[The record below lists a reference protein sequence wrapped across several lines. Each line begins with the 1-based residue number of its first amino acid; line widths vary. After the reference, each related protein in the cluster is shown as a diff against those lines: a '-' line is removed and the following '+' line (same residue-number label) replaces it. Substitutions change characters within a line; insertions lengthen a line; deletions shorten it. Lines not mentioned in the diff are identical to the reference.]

1 MEMHTKQAQN
11 YFFLLL
17 VSFSILSC
25 EYESLETSVDC
36 SQNSIILSVLDVV
49 NTECG
54 LENGSFTVVATG
66 LEEGWEYS
74 INGDVFSTNAN
85 FSNLSAGNYSVI
97 AKSIQTQCQSEP
109 LEVLI
114 ENEGGLQLSIVQKS
128 DSECGE
134 TEGSIIVNQQN
145 GIPPVEYKIN
155 NELFQPDSSFKNL
168 PNGVYNIFAK
178 DANGCET
185 SIRGITIS
193 SGISLNADIQPIIIA
208 NCAVSGCH
216 NGSQS
221 PNLSTKENIIA
232 EAAFIQ
238 NRTSNRSMPPAG
250 RPDLSQE
257 EIDKITCWLNE
268 GAPDN

>member
-1 MEMHTKQAQN
+1 MAINTKLAFN
-11 YFFLLL
+11 ASPLLL
-17 VSFSILSC
+17 LIFTMFSC
-25 EYESLETSVDC
+25 EYESLETTVDC
-36 SQNSIILSVLDVV
+36 SQNSIILNVLEVV

-85 FSNLSAGNYSVI
+85 FSNLPAGNYSVI
-97 AKSIQTQCQSEP
+97 AKNIQTQCQSEP
-109 LEVLI
+109 MEVVI
-114 ENEGGLQLSIVQKS
+114 ENEGGLQLSIVEKS

-134 TEGSIIVNQQN
+134 PQGSILVSQRN
-145 GIPPVEYKIN
+145 GIPPIEYKIN

-185 SIRGITIS
+185 SIRGITVS
-193 SGISLNADIQPIIIA
+193 SGVSLAADIQPLIIA

-232 EAAFIQ
+232 EASFIQ
-238 NRTSNRSMPPAG
+238 NRTSNGSMPPAG
-250 RPDLSQE
+250 RTDLSQE
-257 EIDKITCWLNE
+257 EIDNITCWLNE
-268 GAPDN
+268 GALDN